1 MSVLLH
7 ISDTHFGTEQAPV
20 IAALKVLARERMP
33 DILVFSGDITQRARP
48 EQFESARRLC
58 DEMAI
63 PAMIA
68 LPGNHDIPLLDVVSR
83 IAQPYRNYLRAFG
96 PSLEPTLDTDDFLVI
111 GVNTTRP
118 SRHKNGEVSTEQVRR
133 VASRLEGARP
143 RQLRVVV
150 THQPAA
156 VVRPEDEHDRLRGAD
171 HALQTW
177 SRAGAD
183 LVLGGHIHLPYVADL
198 RLQRDPT
205 VRPMWCVQAGT
216 AVSTRIRRGTCNSV
230 NLIHWDALP
239 QGQPRTCRVER
250 CDYRAD
256 KGWFE
261 TETDQVLELG
271 PEDRALSK
279 RQSVIDALSPQLRI

>member
-1 MSVLLH
+1 MSLLLH

-20 IAALKVLARERMP
+20 VAALKVLARERLP

-48 EQFESARRLC
+48 AEFELARRLC

-63 PAMIA
+63 PATLV
-68 LPGNHDIPLLDVVSR
+68 LPGNHDIPLLDLLSR
-83 IAQPYRNYLRAFG
+83 MAQPYGNYLRAFG
-96 PSLEPTLDTDDFLVI
+96 PKLETTLETDDFLVI

-118 SRHKNGEVSTEQVRR
+118 SRHKNGEVSPEQVGR
-133 VASRLEGARP
+133 VAARLKGARP

-156 VVRPEDEHDRLRGAD
+156 VIRPEDEPDRLRGAE
-171 HALQTW
+171 HALQAW

-198 RLQRDPT
+198 RAKPHPT
-205 VRPMWCVQAGT
+205 PRPLWCVQAGT
-216 AVSTRIRRGTCNSV
+216 AVSTRIRHGTCNSV
-230 NLIHWDALP
+230 NLIHWDAIPL
-239 QGQPRTCRVER
+239 GQPRQCRVER

-261 TETDQVLELG
+261 MATDEVLGLG
-271 PEDRALSK
+271 
-279 RQSVIDALSPQLRI
+279 